1 MKKINWKEVDNGTIA
16 RTLILFLGLINAG
29 LKLFGMDILP
39 ISDGQI
45 NKAVTAVWAVG
56 GALWTWWKNNSFT
69 SAAIEGDNLKNALK
83 DGNITENEV
92 IGLDNDIDVAFVDEP
107 KEGEERTE
115 E

>member
-1 MKKINWKEVDNGTIA
+1 MKKINWKEVDKGTIA

-45 NKAVTAVWAVG
+45 NTAVTAVWAVG

-69 SAAIEGDNLKNALK
+69 SAAQAGDNLKNALK
-83 DGNITENEV
+83 EGTVKAEDLE
-92 IGLDNDIDVAFVDEP
+92 DDIDDDELDVV
-107 KEGEERTE
+107 KEPAEE
-115 E
+115 